1 VESKLRPWRMPGRW
15 TRQRW
20 GPALLTIAEAQ
31 KGRAAPTEHI
41 TGAVTICHFAT
52 KKQQTTPVAS
62 FFLPV
67 FFSTATLGFEVRDLR
82 GCRGEVTASGLTHGW
97 RGWREARWWR
107 RVAGRDVSGG
117 DTVSRGQWLVSRCA
131 GSVGGSVSSPLR
143 SHQITARTGR
153 GCQIRR

>member
-1 VESKLRPWRMPGRW
+1 MDSAAVSACSSDHCGGPEGPGGTDR
-15 TRQRW
+15 THHRCRDY
-20 GPALLTIAEAQ
+20 LSF
-31 KGRAAPTEHI
+31 
-41 TGAVTICHFAT
+41 CD
-52 KKQQTTPVAS
+52 KKQQTAPVAS

-97 RGWREARWWR
+97 RGRREARWWR